1 MTMKA
6 ETPKNL
12 KELKSL
18 LKNIDD
24 NTYFIAGGTD
34 FIIKMREK
42 GLYNI
47 NIIDVSGI
55 EELKYIKEEDNFLKI
70 GANTTFL
77 EIEYSPITNK
87 YFKCLKESAEKV
99 GSTQIRNT
107 ATIAGN
113 IANASPAADSIPALL
128 SLDAKVKT
136 INKFG
141 QENIRELDD
150 VVIGLEKNNLKLG
163 EIITEILVPLK
174 YKEYKTSFAKIGSR
188 STVTISKLSISVSLK
203 YEDKIKDVK
212 VSIGSLG
219 PKAFRSKIAEELLE
233 GRAFTNNLLEEFKN
247 VLQKQVDLSIP
258 TRQSRPYKREA
269 IRGLAENVF
278 RNIFE

>member
-12 KELKSL
+12 EELKSL

-47 NIIDVSGI
+47 NVIDLSGM

-70 GANTTFL
+70 GANTTFS
-77 EIEYSPITNK
+77 EIEYNPTVNK

-107 ATIAGN
+107 ATMAGN

-128 SLDAKVKT
+128 SLGAEVKT
-136 INKFG
+136 LNKYA
-141 QENIRELDD
+141 QENIRKLDD
-150 VVIGLEKNNLKLG
+150 VVSGLHKNNLELG
-163 EIITEILVPLK
+163 EVITEILVPLK
-174 YKEYKTSFAKIGSR
+174 YKEYNTSFVKVGSR
-188 STVTISKLSISVSLK
+188 SSVTISKLSISIALK
-203 YEDKIKDVK
+203 YEDRMQDVK
-212 VSIGSLG
+212 VAIGSLG

-233 GRAFTNNLLEEFKN
+233 GKVFTQELLEEFKDT
-247 VLQKQVDLSIP
+247 LQRQVDLSIP
-258 TRQSRPYKREA
+258 TRESRPYKREA
-269 IRGLAENVF
+269 IRGIGGDVLK
-278 RNIFE
+278 NIFR

>member
-6 ETPKNL
+6 EAPKNL
-12 KELKSL
+12 EELKFL
-18 LKNIDD
+18 LKNINN

-34 FIIKMREK
+34 FIIRMREN

-47 NIIDVSGI
+47 NIIDLSGI
-55 EELKYIKEEDNFLKI
+55 EELKYIKEEDEFLKI
-70 GANTTFL
+70 GANTTFS
-77 EIEYSPITNK
+77 EIEYNPRINK
-87 YFKCLKESAEKV
+87 YFKCLKESSEKL

-107 ATIAGN
+107 ATMAGN

-141 QENIRELDD
+141 QESIRKLDD
-150 VVIGLEKNNLKLG
+150 VVAGLNKNNLELG

-174 YKEYKTSFAKIGSR
+174 YKEYSTSFAKLGSR

-203 YEDKIKDVK
+203 YEDKIKDIK
-212 VSIGSLG
+212 VAIGSLG
-219 PKAFRSKIAEELLE
+219 PKAFRSVISEELLE
-233 GRAFTNNLLEEFKN
+233 GKAFTNDLLEEFKN
-247 VLQKQVDLSIP
+247 VLQRQVDLSIP
-258 TRQSRPYKREA
+258 TRESRHYKREA
-269 IRGLAENVF
+269 IRGLAESVF
-278 RNIFE
+278 RNIFG

>member
-1 MTMKA
+1 MTIKA

-12 KELKSL
+12 EEIKCL
-18 LKNIDD
+18 LKNIDG
-24 NTYFIAGGTD
+24 NTYFISGGTD

-47 NIIDVSGI
+47 NIIDLSGI

-70 GANTTFL
+70 GANTTFS
-77 EIEYSPITNK
+77 EIEYNPTVNK

-128 SLDAKVKT
+128 SLDAEVKT
-136 INKFG
+136 LDKYA
-141 QENIRELDD
+141 QENIRKLDD
-150 VVIGLEKNNLKLG
+150 VVAGLHKNNLELG
-163 EIITEILVPLK
+163 EVITEILVPLK
-174 YKEYKTSFAKIGSR
+174 YKEYNASFVKVGSR
-188 STVTISKLSISVSLK
+188 SSVTISKLSISIALK
-203 YEDKIKDVK
+203 YEDRMKDVK
-212 VSIGSLG
+212 VAIGSLG

-233 GRAFTNNLLEEFKN
+233 GKVFTQELLEEFKDT
-247 VLQKQVDLSIP
+247 LQRQVDLSIP
-258 TRQSRPYKREA
+258 TRESRPYKREA
-269 IRGLAENVF
+269 IRGIGGDVLK
-278 RNIFE
+278 NIFR